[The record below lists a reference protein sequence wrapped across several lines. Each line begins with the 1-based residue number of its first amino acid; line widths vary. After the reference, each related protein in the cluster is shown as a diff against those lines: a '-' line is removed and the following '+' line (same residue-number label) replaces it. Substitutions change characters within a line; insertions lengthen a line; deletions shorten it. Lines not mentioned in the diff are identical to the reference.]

1 MNVLE
6 LPTPSILV
14 DLDVLR
20 ANIRGMADLCK
31 ANNKELW
38 PMVKTHKSSVIAR
51 MQYEAGAEGFLVGTI
66 EEAEVLASKGFT
78 NIMMAYPV
86 VSPEN
91 LKRVIDLTREARVVL
106 TLDSVETAS
115 LVNKILNKHGVS
127 MEYLIKVDCG
137 GRRLGV
143 EPEKVTRLAEKLR
156 EFTYLK
162 LRGVCTHSGHA
173 YNVRS
178 AEEVRQTAED
188 EVRALRTAVDLLKDE
203 GYEASVVAT
212 GCTPTARY
220 VVRSEVVNVM
230 RPGSYVFY
238 DAMQVALGTT
248 TIENCA
254 LTVLAT
260 VISRPAPNRLIIDAG
275 SKTLS
280 ADRSSRNIPILRG
293 YGIVKE
299 HPELTVTSLSE
310 EVGKIEVE
318 GRTDVGVGD
327 KIEIIPSHAC
337 VVANNTSYLVG
348 HRGGEVEAII
358 PVDARERIKPPISIK
373 PTSYSPE
380 E

>member
-1 MNVLE
+1 MFE

-14 DLDVLR
+14 DLDVLE

-51 MQYEAGAEGFLVGTI
+51 MQYEAGAKGFLVGTI
-66 EEAEVLASKGFT
+66 EEAEVLVLNGFT
-78 NIMMAYPV
+78 NIMVAYPV

-91 LKRVIDLTREARVVL
+91 LKRVIDLTKEARVVL
-106 TLDSVETAS
+106 TLDSVEAAS
-115 LVNKILNKHGVS
+115 LINKALRERGVS
-127 MEYLIKVDCG
+127 MEYLIKVDSG

-143 EPEKVTRLAEKLR
+143 EPGKVVRLAEKLR

-162 LRGVCTHSGHA
+162 LRGICTHSGHA
-173 YNVRS
+173 YNARS
-178 AEEVRQTAED
+178 AEEVRQAAED
-188 EVRALRTAVDLLKDE
+188 EVKALRTAADFLKDE
-203 GYEASVVAT
+203 GYEVSIVAT

-248 TIENCA
+248 TVGNCA
-254 LTVLAT
+254 LTVLTT

-280 ADRSSRNIPILRG
+280 ADRSAHNMPILRG

-299 HPELTVTSLSE
+299 HPELNVTSLSE

-318 GRTDVGVGD
+318 GRTGVNVGD
-327 KIEIIPSHAC
+327 KIEIIPTHAC
-337 VVANNTSYLVG
+337 MVANNASYLIG
-348 HRGGEVEAII
+348 HRRGEVEALI
-358 PVDARERIKPPISIK
+358 PVDARERVRSPISIK
-373 PTSYSPE
+373 LRE
-380 E
+380 AV